1 MPAFRRAENQKL
13 TNGIFTFFYSKFPGV
28 FKLKHPIWFL
38 PAPTPLKCNFSFNGL
53 TYATY
58 WKDSVMCGGSWTLDA
73 GNAAAASFQGDQWV

>member
-1 MPAFRRAENQKL
+1 MEFL
-13 TNGIFTFFYSKFPGV
+13 LFFYSKFPGV

-38 PAPTPLKCNFSFNGL
+38 PAPTPLKCNFSFNEL